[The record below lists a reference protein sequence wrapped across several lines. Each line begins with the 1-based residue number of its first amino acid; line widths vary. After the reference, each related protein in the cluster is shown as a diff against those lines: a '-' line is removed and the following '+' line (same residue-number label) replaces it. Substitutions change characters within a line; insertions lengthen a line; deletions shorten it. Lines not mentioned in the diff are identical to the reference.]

1 MWRVVDEVLDAW
13 AEDDARRPLLI
24 RGARQVG
31 KTYAVAALA
40 GRRFDDF
47 AAINLEQEPR
57 YRRCFDT
64 LTPQAI
70 LDQVGVLR
78 GKPIEPGR
86 TLLFLDEIQECPAAI
101 MALRYFYEQAPG
113 LHVIGAGSLLEFA
126 LEAER
131 LRMPVGRIQP
141 LFMHPLSFA
150 EFLPAVGEEPALQAA
165 RNVAAVSAAVHEH
178 LTGLLRTYLLLGGM
192 PAVLAEY
199 RRSGSVMRA
208 TRVQTSVTQTLRDDF
223 GKYARASRHQHLDR
237 VFLHAARLVGRKF
250 VYAKVDPDSRA
261 RELRAAV
268 ELLERAGLVRRVRS
282 TSGAGLP
289 LGAEADDQHY
299 KLLML
304 DVGLMQNL
312 SGATEQLLDGDPMR
326 VDDGAVAEQF
336 AGQELLAHRSPY
348 QRPELFYWHRRQR
361 NSSAEVDYLV
371 AAHGRVVPVEIKAG
385 KTGRL
390 RSLAVFAEHY
400 RPPVAVRVY
409 GDRFR
414 RDGSIASLPLYGME
428 GLPAFLA
435 QAFDESRGQRIDQG
449 INPV

>member
-1 MWRVVDEVLDAW
+1 MWRAVDAVLDAW
-13 AEDDARRPLLI
+13 AEDDERRPLLI

-31 KTYAVAALA
+31 KTYAVAAFA
-40 GRRFDDF
+40 GRKFADF

-64 LTPQAI
+64 LEPRAV
-70 LDQVGVLR
+70 LNQVGVLR
-78 GKPIEPGR
+78 GKSIEPGR

-101 MALRYFYEQAPG
+101 MALRYFYEQTPD
-113 LHVIGAGSLLEFA
+113 LHVVGAGSLLEFV

-131 LRMPVGRIQP
+131 LRMPVGRVQP

-150 EFLPAVGEEPALQAA
+150 EFLAAVGEEPALRATRDLSA
-165 RNVAAVSAAVHEH
+165 GVSAAVHEH

-199 RRSGSVMRA
+199 RRTGSVMRA
-208 TRVQTSVTQTLRDDF
+208 AHVQTAITQTLRDDF
-223 GKYARASRHQHLDR
+223 GKYARASRHPHLDR
-237 VFLHAARLVGRKF
+237 VFLHATRLVGRKF
-250 VYAKVDPDSRA
+250 VYSRVDPDSRA

-289 LGAEADDQHY
+289 LGAEADDRHY
-299 KLLML
+299 KLIMI

-312 SGATEQLLDGDPMR
+312 SGATEQLLHGDPMQING
-326 VDDGAVAEQF
+326 GAVAEQF

-348 QRPELFYWHRRQR
+348 ERPELFYWHRRQR

-371 AAHGRVVPVEIKAG
+371 AAHGRVVPVEVKAG

-390 RSLAVFAEHY
+390 RSLAVFTEHY
-400 RPPVAVRVY
+400 RPPMAVRVY

-414 RDGSIASLPLYGME
+414 RDGSIASVPLYGME
-428 GLPAFLA
+428 RLQSFL
-435 QAFDESRGQRIDQG
+435 EGHRIDQG
-449 INPV
+449 IDPV

>member
-1 MWRVVDEVLDAW
+1 MRRMVDEVLDAW
-13 AEDDARRPLLI
+13 AEDGARRPLLI

-57 YRRCFDT
+57 YRRCFAS
-64 LTPQAI
+64 LKPQEI

-101 MALRYFYEQAPG
+101 MALRYFYEQAPA

-150 EFLPAVGEEPALQAA
+150 EFLPAVGEEPALQAT
-165 RNVAAVSAAVHEH
+165 RNVVTGVSAAVHEH
-178 LTGLLRTYLLLGGM
+178 LLGLLRTYLLLGGM
-192 PAVLAEY
+192 PAVVAEY

-208 TRVQTSVTQTLRDDF
+208 TRVQTSITQTLRDDF

-237 VFLHAARLVGRKF
+237 VFLHAARLVGSKF
-250 VYAKVDPDSRA
+250 VYSKVDPGSRA

-289 LGAEADDQHY
+289 LGAEADDRHY
-299 KLLML
+299 KLIML

-326 VDDGAVAEQF
+326 IDDGAVAEQF

-348 QRPELFYWHRRQR
+348 QQPELYYWHRQQR

-371 AAHGRVVPVEIKAG
+371 AANGRVVPVEVKAG

-400 RPPVAVRVY
+400 RPPAAVRVY

-414 RDGSIASLPLYGME
+414 RDGGITSLPLYGLE
-428 GLPAFLA
+428 RLQNFLN
-435 QAFDESRGQRIDQG
+435 RIDQG